1 MTLMLETNNQ
11 YPLVVEVTMYRH
23 NWTDNK
29 ILNEIKRSARL
40 NKVGSSNSHF
50 FVSTKDIKQI
60 LNNKFSEDIE
70 YQGGLTQEKLV
81 KNITS
86 PFFLHSVVHTFSNLR
101 FVKFNVSNDKDYTRK
116 SGDTVTFDYKILH
129 ARINLPELVESK
141 TELKQFQ
148 KLFKFIKFWSPNK
161 FNPVPSIE
169 VSSRDL
175 ISTINY
181 HEGMGEDFVKTYA
194 DTINKLL
201 QYIDLKL
208 ESDNSA
214 LHIILLD

>member
-1 MTLMLETNNQ
+1 MTRMLETNSQ

-29 ILNEIKRSARL
+29 ILNEIKRNARIT
-40 NKVGSSNSHF
+40 KIGSSNSHF
-50 FVSTKDIKQI
+50 FVSTNEIKQI
-60 LNNKFSEDIE
+60 LDSKFSDDIQ
-70 YQGGLTQEKLV
+70 YQRGLTQEKLI
-81 KNITS
+81 KSITS
-86 PFFLHSVVHTFSNLR
+86 TFFLHSVVNEFTNLR

-129 ARINLPELVESK
+129 AKINLPELVESK

-148 KLFKFIKFWSPNK
+148 KLFKFIKFWSYNK
-161 FNPVPSIE
+161 FNPIPYIE

-181 HEGMGEDFVKTYA
+181 HEGMEESFVTTHGETVG
-194 DTINKLL
+194 KLL

-208 ESDNSA
+208 ESDDSA